1 MGIKDRNIARI
12 YRRETELELRNSD
25 EQLLEYLN
33 IIFPDQFMDPVED
46 VILQYLETE
55 VTDFEKFNP
64 VNSDD
69 SEYSDIVL
77 NEEKSQESLT
87 FQEPEPV
94 DLEIILNQLGYN
106 NCSFTNYFEHDD
118 IEMDNDYTSNLT
130 PQKLFV
136 TTNIH
141 WKNESISMKLFPFKR
156 LQRLTPV
163 VTGNLPLNYFL
174 HILTDDIINEIII
187 HTNNYGV
194 KMMKRPEIIERYH
207 TNSWK
212 DVTKEEILV
221 FFGLILYMGL
231 IRLNHTR
238 NYWIE
243 NAFFFG
249 LNMFAMKMNKSRF
262 LLLLR
267 ALHFAKYQGEYE
279 IPPAD
284 QLYKI
289 RNILNLFN
297 RRMSEIYHPGREI
310 IFDESFIL
318 CQGKLILRQYVT
330 DKEHKSGGKVY
341 TIATPNGIV
350 LKCLMHIGILDEY
363 DENKNC
369 KKVMKFLDGY
379 LNVGHSVY
387 MDNYY
392 NSFELVKLLAENKTH
407 CTGILRKNR
416 KTLPE
421 EVVKAKLKKEQ
432 TICRYANGV
441 MIGKWKDTRDFIYI
455 SNEYKNDMTLIRSKQ
470 KEMKFI
476 PLPMKQYSIY
486 AGGIDKQEQLL
497 SYYPLEKKT
506 IRWPVKLFIHLLQ
519 LMIEN
524 ARHLYNMFSLR
535 DMSLYDF
542 RLSIISSLLNTSS
555 YCPELV
561 FNKSKVSVEHVLIKS
576 TSLKVHHKKLKR
588 LCKECYKRPYPIYVC
603 SVCEG
608 TPVYCFNCSK
618 IVHELHDPNL
628 PVALNGTIENSLSLQ
643 GLLDN
648 N

>member
-1 MGIKDRNIARI
+1 M
-12 YRRETELELRNSD
+12 
-25 EQLLEYLN
+25 
-33 IIFPDQFMDPVED
+33 V
-46 VILQYLETE
+46 
-55 VTDFEKFNP
+55 
-64 VNSDD
+64 
-69 SEYSDIVL
+69 
-77 NEEKSQESLT
+77 
-87 FQEPEPV
+87 
-94 DLEIILNQLGYN
+94 
-106 NCSFTNYFEHDD
+106 
-118 IEMDNDYTSNLT
+118 NDYIRNLT
-130 PQKLFV
+130 LQKRKLFV
-136 TTNIH
+136 TENIH

-194 KMMKRPEIIERYH
+194 KMMKRSEIIERYH

-212 DVTKEEILV
+212 AVTKEEILV
-221 FFGLILYMGL
+221 FFGLIFYMGL
-231 IRLNHTR
+231 IKLDRTS
-238 NYWIE
+238 NYWNE
-243 NAFFFG
+243 STFFFG
-249 LNMFAMKMNKSRF
+249 LNMFAMKMDKNRF
-262 LLLLR
+262 LLLVR
-267 ALHFAKYQGEYE
+267 ALHFAEYQDEYE

-318 CQGKLILRQYVT
+318 FKGKLILRQYVT
-330 DKEHKSGGKVY
+330 DKRHKSVGKVY
-341 TIATPNGIV
+341 TIATPTGIV
-350 LKCLMHIGILDEY
+350 LKCLMHMNILDDY

-369 KKVMKFLDGY
+369 KKVMDFLDGY

-392 NSFELVKLLAENKTH
+392 NSFELVKLLAKNKTH
-407 CTGILRKNR
+407 CTGFLRKNR

-421 EVVKAKLKKEQ
+421 EVVKAVLMKGE

-455 SNEYKNDMTLIRSKQ
+455 SNEYKNDMTLIKGKR

-476 PLPMKQYSIY
+476 PLPIKQYNMY
-486 AGGIDKQEQLL
+486 TGGIDKQEQLL
-497 SYYPLEKKT
+497 SYYPLEKKN
-506 IRWPVKLFIHLLQ
+506 IKWPVKLFIHLLQ
-519 LMIEN
+519 IIIEN

-561 FNKSKVSVEHVLIKS
+561 SNKSKVSVEHVLIKS
-576 TSLKVHHKKLKR
+576 TPLKRQKQKR
-588 LCKECYKRPYPIYVC
+588 LCQKCYKRQKPIYIC
-603 SVCEG
+603 TVCEG
-608 TPVYCFNCSK
+608 SPTYCIDCLK
-618 IVHELHDPNL
+618 IIHEIHVPNL
-628 PVALNGTIENSLSLQ
+628 PVTLNGAIENSLSRQ
-643 GLLDN
+643 GLLEDN
-648 N
+648 QEK